1 MVIFRL
7 ITEKRGQFFLCN
19 ILSEYAIINKKQQ
32 HAVGGITVN
41 QIIGTVIEID
51 NFLSPKEQ
59 SIVIQEQ
66 PTGRLDSNR
75 TYIIPS
81 FQREIR
87 WDEEQIV
94 ELINNIGAGAKFLG
108 NVILSE
114 IKRENGNSQSLK
126 DYEIIDGQQRI
137 TTLLMILR
145 FIQCK
150 YGEDLNVSR
159 DLCPLK
165 IQSFEGFSTL
175 YENAFSKESAQLERV
190 KETDDLGQ
198 IPHYLHMWD
207 VICKYS
213 QEMSSFLR
221 NKDSCKDFLDN
232 LMESTINIIIN
243 TSGNNSR
250 GIKLFLDVNLKGK
263 KLDTEDVFK
272 SYLFSYDDSK
282 NTFRSQWVRIKKL
295 SAKLVVYHG
304 NQQKNLYPL
313 MEIIRHSFY
322 CYLYREKY
330 WKNIEISK
338 NFCLSKAATILG
350 DSDSEK
356 SFHYRGEHIIDAL
369 KSIKFFKK
377 VLQGVED
384 FLIMAVDVLDSQSP
398 TQSFKSYFDVDHGE
412 RVDSITISIAHSF
425 IRRILYDETILPKA
439 VLFKYFSTTLAVN
452 QPNKD
457 SYKWIFDV
465 YAFNILFNLSA
476 VKKQKEIV
484 LNIVSEKKD
493 SVDWH
498 TELSSAIDN
507 FLCNTDLTPAKV
519 IMQYKYADEEF
530 NEEFLS
536 KGLAVLYDFFTID
549 HGRCFVKNEK
559 NLKNFLTNTDIYSLE
574 HLIINKSKKY
584 NLGNGKTFAVQGESG
599 KCVNSMFNF
608 IFISESLNDDLG
620 NQPIREKMKMISE
633 RADEVKCEYSN
644 MVVELVQKYFIN
656 TPSSSMTTQPFPNI
670 SGLSYD
676 QKIQQLDSYL
686 SGEDPQ
692 FFKTFCQFAA
702 DILKEVY
709 QKVKR

>member
-1 MVIFRL
+1 M
-7 ITEKRGQFFLCN
+7 
-19 ILSEYAIINKKQQ
+19 
-32 HAVGGITVN
+32 N
-41 QIIGTVIEID
+41 QIIGTVIEIGD
-51 NFLSPKEQ
+51 FLSPKAQ

-66 PTGRLDSNR
+66 FTRKLDSNR
-75 TYIIPS
+75 TYIIPD

-114 IKRENGNSQSLK
+114 TKRENGNPQSLK

-145 FIQCK
+145 FIQYK
-150 YGEDLNVSR
+150 YGEDLNVSG
-159 DLCPLK
+159 DFCSLE

-175 YENAFSKESAQLERV
+175 YENAFSEESAQLESV
-190 KETDDLGQ
+190 KKTDDLNQ
-198 IPHYLHMWD
+198 IPHYLYMWNA
-207 VICKYS
+207 ICEYS

-232 LMESTINIIIN
+232 LMGSTINVIIN

-272 SYLFSYDDSK
+272 SYLFSYDDNT

-295 SAKLVVYHG
+295 SSKLLVCHG
-304 NQQKNLYPL
+304 RQQKNLYPL

-322 CYLYREKY
+322 CHLYKEKY

-338 NFCLSKAATILG
+338 NFCLSKGATILG
-350 DSDSEK
+350 DSDAEK

-369 KSIKFFKK
+369 KSKKFLKK
-377 VLQGVED
+377 LLQSVED

-398 TQSFKSYFDVDHGE
+398 SQGFKDYFDVEHGDQ
-412 RVDSITISIAHSF
+412 VSSITILIAHSF

-439 VLFKYFSTTLAVN
+439 ILFKYFVTTLSTK
-452 QPNKD
+452 QQNKD

-484 LNIVSEKKD
+484 LSIVSEKKD
-493 SVDWH
+493 SADWH
-498 TELSSAIDN
+498 LELSSAIQN
-507 FLCNTDLTPAKV
+507 FLCDTGLTRAKV
-519 IMQYKYADEEF
+519 AMQYKYVDDEF
-530 NEEFLS
+530 NEEYLS
-536 KGLAVLYDFFTID
+536 KGLAVLYNFFTITC
-549 HGRCFVKNEK
+549 GRCSVKNERV
-559 NLKNFLTNTDIYSLE
+559 LKNFLINTDIYSLE

-584 NLGNGKTFAVQGESG
+584 DLGGGKTFTIQGESG

-608 IFISESLNDDLG
+608 VFVSESLNSDLG

-633 RADEVKCEYSN
+633 RTDEVECEYSKK
-644 MVVELVQKYFIN
+644 VLELVQKYFIDE
-656 TPSSSMTTQPFPNI
+656 PVPQMTTQPFPNLA
-670 SGLSYD
+670 GLSYD
-676 QKIQQLDSYL
+676 QKNQQLDAYL
-686 SGEDPQ
+686 SGEDTQ
-692 FFKTFCQFAA
+692 FFKTFSEFASEV
-702 DILKEVY
+702 LKEVY
-709 QKVKR
+709 RKVTQK

>member
-1 MVIFRL
+1 M
-7 ITEKRGQFFLCN
+7 
-19 ILSEYAIINKKQQ
+19 S
-32 HAVGGITVN
+32 
-41 QIIGTVIEID
+41 QIIGTVIEIAD
-51 NFLSPKEQ
+51 FLSTSSK
-59 SIVIQEQ
+59 SIVIQDQITRE
-66 PTGRLDSNR
+66 LDSGR
-75 TYIIPS
+75 KYIIPD

-114 IKRENGNSQSLK
+114 TKRENGNPQSLK

-145 FIQCK
+145 FIQYK
-150 YGEDLNVSR
+150 YGEDLNVSG
-159 DLCPLK
+159 DFCSLE

-175 YENAFSKESAQLERV
+175 YENAFSEESAQLESV
-190 KETDDLGQ
+190 KKTDDLNQ
-198 IPHYLHMWD
+198 IPHYLYMWNA
-207 VICKYS
+207 ICEYS

-232 LMESTINIIIN
+232 LMGSTINVIIN

-272 SYLFSYDDSK
+272 SYLFSYDDST

-295 SAKLVVYHG
+295 SSKLLVCHG
-304 NQQKNLYPL
+304 RQQKNLYPL

-322 CYLYREKY
+322 CHLYKEKY

-350 DSDSEK
+350 DSDAEK

-369 KSIKFFKK
+369 KSKKFLKK
-377 VLQGVED
+377 LLQSVED
-384 FLIMAVDVLDSQSP
+384 FLIMAADVLDSQSP
-398 TQSFKSYFDVDHGE
+398 SQGFKDYFDVEHGE
-412 RVDSITISIAHSF
+412 QVSSITILIAHSF

-439 VLFKYFSTTLAVN
+439 ILFKYFVTTLSTK
-452 QPNKD
+452 QQNKD
-457 SYKWIFDV
+457 NYKWIFDV

-484 LNIVSEKKD
+484 LSIVSEKKD
-493 SVDWH
+493 SADWH
-498 TELSSAIDN
+498 LELSSAIQN
-507 FLCNTDLTPAKV
+507 FLCDTGLTRAKV
-519 IMQYKYADEEF
+519 AMQYKYVDDEF
-530 NEEFLS
+530 NEEYLS
-536 KGLAVLYDFFTID
+536 KGLAVLYNFFTITC
-549 HGRCFVKNEK
+549 GRCSVKNERV
-559 NLKNFLTNTDIYSLE
+559 LKNFLINTDTYSLE

-584 NLGNGKTFAVQGESG
+584 DLGGGKTFTIQGESG

-608 IFISESLNDDLG
+608 VFISESLNSDLG

-633 RADEVKCEYSN
+633 RSDEVECEYSKK
-644 MVVELVQKYFIN
+644 VLKLVQKYFIN
-656 TPSSSMTTQPFPNI
+656 EPVSQMTTQPFPNLA
-670 SGLSYD
+670 GLSYD
-676 QKIQQLDSYL
+676 QKNQQLDAYL
-686 SGEDPQ
+686 SGEDTQ
-692 FFKTFCQFAA
+692 FFKTFSEFASEV
-702 DILKEVY
+702 LKEVY
-709 QKVKR
+709 RKVTQK